1 MKQRTLTKKIVDNN
15 KIFCDNA
22 TNNLSKGKLL
32 YYYFFIF
39 STIYIEFGYRMVVS
53 NTVSG
58 TYRTIFLLA
67 MCVPLL
73 FSLRNFN
80 FPLRPVVLFIYL
92 SAIIGLNL
100 FRDTDKDNHILLFVA
115 IFLGLVTAISIE
127 FKHLIH
133 IFLNITTF
141 LAVFSL
147 VVFAVR
153 VVAPGLLND
162 FPVMWD
168 PFDVTFAQVR
178 DVGFAV
184 VLMNSETLRNF
195 GIAWEPGAF
204 SILLCAALYCNF
216 TFYKKFD
223 LVKTIILTI
232 TIITTFSTMG
242 YFVMLAIYLVSLKRS
257 HKSTK
262 GTVGLIICAVLLV
275 VLLVSLPSSL
285 LDVVFSKLSG
295 MFSNGVSETTQA
307 RIDAVI
313 YPMKAFFS
321 SPIMGV
327 GYDRFARINKELCN
341 SVATNTIAN
350 WLSCMG
356 LLFGGPCIY
365 CYLRFASKCAR
376 FSRGGIIKFILLA
389 AAFVLMVSTESLLR
403 ISFIY
408 TIIFYGCQKTL
419 FEREEEYIPK
429 RNIDV
434 KGRIEDLT
442 WVDSL
447 RAQSGEEVP
456 IYETDDFIVE
466 RNREKYRQNKVFSD
480 FDRVEGTQK
489 NILFILGMYHPQYSA
504 NGVSCK
510 KVIDECIRE
519 GYSVSCVVNDY
530 AGEKK
535 EDVIDGANVYRIKH
549 RLYDRVIQWCG
560 RNTDKAYVGL
570 VRKLAFVA
578 NKLKL
583 IITSPTWPIVSPLYS
598 YRFYKKAK
606 ELVEKEE
613 FDAIVS
619 IYTPVDA
626 LLGGYFIKKKFPE
639 IKYIP
644 YFLDSMSGG
653 YGPKQFSKERT
664 IKRGLRIES
673 KVFEEADKIVLM
685 KSSEEHQM
693 KYNSRFCDKFIF
705 LDIPM
710 LSEPEEI
717 IAESNQDATVKLL
730 FVGSLSAN
738 VRNPETLITALE
750 NIGNDNISCEFV
762 GNITCKDKFNNLK
775 KLYGDRLILTDF
787 INHDDL
793 LEKIAQA
800 DILINVGNLIS
811 TMVPSKIFEY
821 MSYGKPIIS
830 TFDIENEPSKKYLE
844 KYPLALLLSK
854 NDCAGDNAQKIQEFI
869 KDTAKKRVVF
879 EEVENVFRLNTP
891 KAFIDNVLRNGLND

>member
-1 MKQRTLTKKIVDNN
+1 
-15 KIFCDNA
+15 
-22 TNNLSKGKLL
+22 
-32 YYYFFIF
+32 
-39 STIYIEFGYRMVVS
+39 
-53 NTVSG
+53 
-58 TYRTIFLLA
+58 
-67 MCVPLL
+67 
-73 FSLRNFN
+73 
-80 FPLRPVVLFIYL
+80 
-92 SAIIGLNL
+92 
-100 FRDTDKDNHILLFVA
+100 
-115 IFLGLVTAISIE
+115 
-127 FKHLIH
+127 
-133 IFLNITTF
+133 
-141 LAVFSL
+141 
-147 VVFAVR
+147 
-153 VVAPGLLND
+153 
-162 FPVMWD
+162 
-168 PFDVTFAQVR
+168 
-178 DVGFAV
+178 
-184 VLMNSETLRNF
+184 
-195 GIAWEPGAF
+195 
-204 SILLCAALYCNF
+204 
-216 TFYKKFD
+216 
-223 LVKTIILTI
+223 
-232 TIITTFSTMG
+232 
-242 YFVMLAIYLVSLKRS
+242 
-257 HKSTK
+257 
-262 GTVGLIICAVLLV
+262 
-275 VLLVSLPSSL
+275 
-285 LDVVFSKLSG
+285 
-295 MFSNGVSETTQA
+295 
-307 RIDAVI
+307 
-313 YPMKAFFS
+313 
-321 SPIMGV
+321 
-327 GYDRFARINKELCN
+327 
-341 SVATNTIAN
+341 
-350 WLSCMG
+350 
-356 LLFGGPCIY
+356 
-365 CYLRFASKCAR
+365 
-376 FSRGGIIKFILLA
+376 
-389 AAFVLMVSTESLLR
+389 
-403 ISFIY
+403 
-408 TIIFYGCQKTL
+408 
-419 FEREEEYIPK
+419 
-429 RNIDV
+429 
-434 KGRIEDLT
+434 
-442 WVDSL
+442 
-447 RAQSGEEVP
+447 
-456 IYETDDFIVE
+456 
-466 RNREKYRQNKVFSD
+466 
-480 FDRVEGTQK
+480 
-489 NILFILGMYHPQYSA
+489 MYHPQYSA

>member
-1 MKQRTLTKKIVDNN
+1 MPITENSKKNNRTKTIQ
-15 KIFCDNA
+15 KIF
-22 TNNLSKGKLL
+22 S
-32 YYYFFIF
+32 
-39 STIYIEFGYRMVVS
+39 V
-53 NTVSG
+53 
-58 TYRTIFLLA
+58 FLA
-67 MCVPLL
+67 VYPLL
-73 FSLRNFN
+73 CIYKAFFRFTIGDVLLMAFLALGLMRPQKIDFRVLSIGSFVAYTVFVFVLNLIFFKTMQLAAVLPYTLRLVKLIFY
-80 FPLRPVVLFIYL
+80 LL
-92 SAIIGLNL
+92 SAIIGGRAFFNTKYFEKAL
-100 FRDTDKDNHILLFVA
+100 FTTSVVVCVFLFFQYIMYYGAGTVV
-115 IFLGLVTAISIE
+115 LGRI
-127 FKHLIH
+127 
-133 IFLNITTF
+133 
-141 LAVFSL
+141 
-147 VVFAVR
+147 
-153 VVAPGLLND
+153 PGLTVYLQEYLELD
-162 FPVMWD
+162 Y
-168 PFDVTFAQVR
+168 
-178 DVGFAV
+178 
-184 VLMNSETLRNF
+184 ET
-195 GIAWEPGAF
+195 
-204 SILLCAALYCNF
+204 
-216 TFYKKFD
+216 
-223 LVKTIILTI
+223 
-232 TIITTFSTMG
+232 
-242 YFVMLAIYLVSLKRS
+242 IYSYSFR
-257 HKSTK
+257 
-262 GTVGLIICAVLLV
+262 
-275 VLLVSLPSSL
+275 PSSL
-285 LDVVFSKLSG
+285 FLEPANFCQFMVVPLGLALFSKNTTGKKRIFYIIIFTLGMLLSTSAQGMLYLAVVYIAYFLRGTTKKSMAAVFITIAIIAALIMYSEVDVVKTAVDRLFNENAVDARFGSYSYLKTMEGIHIVLGYGYGVVPEEEFLAGAAYIIYGCG
-295 MFSNGVSETTQA
+295 MFGFAFACLMFYELYKRATGN
-307 RIDAVI
+307 
-313 YPMKAFFS
+313 KAKTVCFIFF
-321 SPIMGV
+321 
-327 GYDRFARINKELCN
+327 
-341 SVATNTIAN
+341 VA
-350 WLSCMG
+350 
-356 LLFGGPCIY
+356 LFGTSIFYNYMLFWYISIILCVKDGEKSY
-365 CYLRFASKCAR
+365 SSYTN
-376 FSRGGIIKFILLA
+376 FSRNKNTSYTEERLLQPIA
-389 AAFVLMVSTESLLR
+389 
-403 ISFIY
+403 
-408 TIIFYGCQKTL
+408 
-419 FEREEEYIPK
+419 
-429 RNIDV
+429 
-434 KGRIEDLT
+434 
-442 WVDSL
+442 
-447 RAQSGEEVP
+447 GEEIP

-570 VRKLAFVA
+570 VRKFAFVA

-639 IKYIP
+639 IKYIQ
-644 YFLDSMSGG
+644 YFLDSLSGG

-717 IAESNQDATVKLL
+717 IEESNQDATVKLL